1 MQLRSGISVIVI
13 EASAA
18 APIQPLAPE
27 LPYATGVAKER
38 GRVGRRKE
46 EKGKG
51 SIEGRRFSSTLK
63 KMARSGSGAM
73 RMHLADPLLQRAC
86 LTRGPSAGL

>member
-38 GRVGRRKE
+38 GRVGRRKKK
-46 EKGKG
+46 EKK
-51 SIEGRRFSSTLK
+51 
-63 KMARSGSGAM
+63 A
-73 RMHLADPLLQRAC
+73 
-86 LTRGPSAGL
+86 